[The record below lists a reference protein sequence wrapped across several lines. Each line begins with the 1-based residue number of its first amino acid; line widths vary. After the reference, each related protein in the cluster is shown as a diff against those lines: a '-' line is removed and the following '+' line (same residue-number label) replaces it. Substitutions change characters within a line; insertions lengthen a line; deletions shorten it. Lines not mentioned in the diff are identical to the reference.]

1 MKRELRGD
9 VSRVLVNEDREQ
21 VERNPAAMISTAYRS
36 VRVTMEGVEGDKH
49 SGFIRL
55 SDTRTPHYPLGTRI
69 RNTRQIS
76 IVSDEELTSI
86 AAALDVPEVLPE
98 WLGANLA
105 LRQIP
110 HLTHLPP
117 STRLFF
123 PHDAVLVVEGENMP
137 CLFPGKVLQRQY
149 PGIAGLAGR
158 FPKAALHRRGLV
170 AWVERAG
177 VIGEADEVRVA
188 VPPQV
193 IYSFAPDESTPL
205 ATVSTAGRRP

>member
-9 VSRVLVNEDREQ
+9 VSRVLVNEDRER
-21 VERNPAAMISTAYRS
+21 VERNPAAMISTAYQS
-36 VRVTMEGVEGDKH
+36 VRVTLEGVEGDKH
-49 SGFIRL
+49 SGFVRL
-55 SDTRTPHYPLGTRI
+55 SDMRTPHYPLGTQI

-76 IVSDEELTSI
+76 IVSDEELISI
-86 AAALDVPEVLPE
+86 AAALAVPEVLPE

-110 HLTHLPP
+110 QLTSLPP

-123 PHDAVLVVEGENMP
+123 PRDAVLVVEGENMP
-137 CLFPGKVLQRQY
+137 CLFPGQVLQRQY
-149 PGIAGLAGR
+149 PGIAGLASR
-158 FPKAALHRRGLV
+158 FPKAALHQRGLV

-205 ATVSTAGRRP
+205 VTMSTTGRRP

>member
-21 VERNPAAMISTAYRS
+21 VERNAAAMISTAYQS
-36 VRVTMEGVEGDKH
+36 VRVTLEGVEGDKH
-49 SGFIRL
+49 SGFVRL
-55 SDTRTPHYPLGTRI
+55 SDTRTPHYPLGTQI

-76 IVSDEELTSI
+76 IVSDEELISI
-86 AAALDVPEVLPE
+86 AVALAVPEVLPE

-110 HLTHLPP
+110 HLTSLPP

-123 PHDAVLVVEGENMP
+123 PRDTVLVVEGENMP

-149 PGIAGLAGR
+149 PGSDGLASR
-158 FPKAALHRRGLV
+158 FPKAAMRRRGLI

-177 VIGEADEVRVA
+177 VIGEADEVRVV
-188 VPPQV
+188 VPSQV
-193 IYSFAPDESTPL
+193 IYSFAPDESTPVAL
-205 ATVSTAGRRP
+205 VSTAGRRP